1 MNAVIFDLDGTL
13 LDTTEGVLESAEF
26 AARKMG
32 YKSIS
37 HEEWLSF
44 IGPPIQ
50 DSFIT
55 YYDCSFEEAQRA
67 ANIFRDY
74 YKNTALFKAVPYEG
88 IYDLC
93 DKLAEMKIKM
103 SVATYKRE
111 DYAVRLLKH
120 FGFEKYCNPIHGA
133 DDKNILT
140 KRDIIELCIK
150 ELAVDRQRCVLIG
163 DTEYDAI
170 GAEKTG
176 IPFIGVTY
184 GFGYKNCEDVIS
196 HHTIG
201 VAEKPLDIL
210 EIIKDVCG

>member
-1 MNAVIFDLDGTL
+1 MDAIIFDLDGTL
-13 LDTTEGVLESAEF
+13 LDTTEGVLESVEF

-32 YKSIS
+32 YKSIL
-37 HEEWLSF
+37 HEELLSF

-55 YYDCSFEEAQRA
+55 YYGCSFEEAQMA

-74 YKNTALFKAVPYEG
+74 YKNTALLKAVPYEG

-93 DKLAEMKIKM
+93 DKLSEMRIKM
-103 SVATYKRE
+103 AVATYKRG
-111 DYAVRLLKH
+111 DYAVKLLNH
-120 FGFEKYCNPIHGA
+120 FGFGKYFNPIHGA

-150 ELAVDRQRCVLIG
+150 ELGVDKQKCVLIG

-170 GAEKTG
+170 GAEKAN
-176 IPFIGVTY
+176 ISFIGVIY
-184 GFGYKNCEDVIS
+184 GFGYKSSEDVIS
-196 HHTIG
+196 HDTIG
-201 VAEKPLDIL
+201 IAKKPIDIL
-210 EIIKDVCG
+210 EIIKDFNG